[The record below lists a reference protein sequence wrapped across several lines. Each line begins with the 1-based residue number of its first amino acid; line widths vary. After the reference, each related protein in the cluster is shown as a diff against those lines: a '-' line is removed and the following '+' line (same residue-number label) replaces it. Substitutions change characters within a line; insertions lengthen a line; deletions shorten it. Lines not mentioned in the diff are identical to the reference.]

1 MIILEKINSENRKG
15 FLGGKLRA
23 KVASP
28 SPLAPDVDICL
39 PQADVCCAKI
49 SIPEIEFRAA
59 EVL

>member
-1 MIILEKINSENRKG
+1 LKNNSQNRKG

-23 KVASP
+23 KVAAA
-28 SPLAPDVDICL
+28 SPLAGDVEICL

-49 SIPEIEFRAA
+49 PDIEFNVA